1 MKLKELAEKHN
12 LDITELACALGFAL
26 GKELEPDDEVEVTPE
41 VVASVKDFM
50 GVDISEQASSGSEE
64 GQDKNE
70 ESQREEGQQEE
81 KDEGVEGPG
90 VEIEKGGKDLGQE
103 QEEDKKEEISDE
115 AEVVI
120 PEPESK
126 KEKKEGDASEVEEKD
141 EGENSEDEG
150 PGDKGEESEDKEA
163 SQGVSDIDGS
173 LKSGEGQGVSEESEE
188 IEEAGKAEK
197 TGEEQESFQEERR
210 PEENTQKG
218 DEAIETKIEDGEE
231 QDSLH
236 READTA
242 QIQGEEDKAVQEEIP
257 GGEGVPEGM
266 GDERAALLGE
276 AAPPESS
283 LMEKES
289 PSDKKEDQTSIG
301 EQSIKV
307 EAKEEIVDPTVDIEV
322 PESEPVLV
330 ETVETPESLA
340 PEKDKQGGKKRDIT
354 LILAYV
360 VLGIAIISLIL
371 MLVGVFRAG
380 SNRQVQGPQEVRPVY
395 TDSDLFAI
403 MYRMLEKGNYA
414 AVEDLFEE
422 LKEDFPNS
430 KFLDD
435 AALYMAETFY
445 SKRID
450 LPNDKRYQKAFEY
463 YQYVYENS
471 PKMLNKEKALLY
483 MAHSL
488 FKQKKYKSAVS
499 YYKEFLKE
507 FDFSK
512 HKSEAQFY
520 VGYSLYLEGDLDGAV
535 KAFAEATKELR
546 DDKFVEKA
554 FYYRIKAL
562 FEMNRFKQLVSL
574 APKFIEVYGHSDQL
588 SEVLFMYADALI
600 KMREIDSAIKAYS
613 DAEHKLP
620 KDLLAALLFRKAKA
634 YELKGDERSAL
645 KTYLELAKKFK
656 YHKLS
661 AQAMYRAA
669 QLYIEMGDNKSA
681 VELLY
686 RLKERFYNWKRLP
699 DSIYLLAIALAR
711 EGRFSEAE
719 RWLRYILDKFDD
731 YRDIALVKWRLARIL
746 ELEHKYKDA
755 VDQYAELLKMLRPQ
769 DKTSRLEVAISRA
782 NALLKGKKYKEA
794 IGAYVSIMTEFRKSK
809 DLDKGKI
816 MYMLS
821 LAYFYDGDYAKAI
834 GSFKDAITNSPLSA
848 WRFKCR
854 YMLGRTYEEIGEIQS
869 AIDQYQRIVNNKFLL
884 DRNTKSLA
892 WIGLG
897 RIYMKT
903 QRYKDAFDA
912 LANARALTTDWWRS
926 TELLKRQAD
935 ALLEDKQFGSAI
947 KLYAK
952 YMDRIMRYYKARIK
966 KKGKGYYVLAIGRRP
981 EEGFD
986 RILEAMTKI
995 ADTHYRMGAYEVA
1008 IKVYKKI
1015 ESIYKNVK
1023 RPLPDWILF
1032 QIGMCYKSM
1041 GLMDKANLY
1050 FSKVITEYPNST
1062 WAKEADWQRNEMQVM
1077 EKLNRAENLLQ
1088 EVTK

>member
-50 GVDISEQASSGSEE
+50 GVDISESVSSESGEDQGKEE
-64 GQDKNE
+64 G
-70 ESQREEGQQEE
+70 SQGE
-81 KDEGVEGPG
+81 
-90 VEIEKGGKDLGQE
+90 
-103 QEEDKKEEISDE
+103 KEEQ
-115 AEVVI
+115 
-120 PEPESK
+120 
-126 KEKKEGDASEVEEKD
+126 KE
-141 EGENSEDEG
+141 
-150 PGDKGEESEDKEA
+150 GDKGEEGPEAETKKGKEGVKEGEREEKEEERMDKAEAVVPASESKE
-163 SQGVSDIDGS
+163 GKEGKEGKEEGDVSEIEKKDESERGEVEEVKDREEEAEGEEVGEEDSEIDGS
-173 LKSGEGQGVSEESEE
+173 LKSGEGQEVSEE
-188 IEEAGKAEK
+188 AEK
-197 TGEEQESFQEERR
+197 ASETEGEKTEP
-210 PEENTQKG
+210 PEEEDTEKA
-218 DEAIETKIEDGEE
+218 DAVETEIEDGEE

-242 QIQGEEDKAVQEEIP
+242 QIQGEEDKAVQGEIP

-283 LMEKES
+283 LTEKEAAS
-289 PSDKKEDQTSIG
+289 EEEQETVPIE

-307 EAKEEIVDPTVDIEV
+307 DAKEEVVDPTVDIEV

-330 ETVETPESLA
+330 ETIETPESSGSGKA
-340 PEKDKQGGKKRDIT
+340 EKSGKKKDLT
-354 LILAYV
+354 LILAYI
-360 VLGIAIISLIL
+360 VLGIAIVSLLL

-380 SNRQVQGPQEVRPVY
+380 ASRQVQNTQETGPVY

-422 LKEDFPNS
+422 LKEDFPDS

-450 LPNDKRYQKAFEY
+450 LPDDRRYQKAFEY
-463 YQYVYENS
+463 YRYVYENS
-471 PKMLNKEKALLY
+471 PKILNKEKALLY
-483 MAHSL
+483 MSHSL
-488 FKQKKYKSAVS
+488 FKQGKYKSAVS

-520 VGYSLYLEGDLDGAV
+520 VGYSLYLEGDLEGAI

-546 DDKFVEKA
+546 DDRFVEKA
-554 FYYRIKAL
+554 YYYRIKAL
-562 FEMNRFKQLVSL
+562 FEMNRFKEVASL
-574 APKFIEVYGHSDQL
+574 APKFIDIYGHSDRL

-600 KMREIDSAIKAYS
+600 KMQEIDGAIKAYS

-634 YELKGDERSAL
+634 YELKGDRESAL

-669 QLYIEMGDNKSA
+669 QLYVEMGDNKDA

-699 DSIYLLAIALAR
+699 DGIYLLAIALAR

-719 RWLRYILDKFDD
+719 RWLRHIIEKFDD
-731 YRDIALVKWRLARIL
+731 YSDLVVVKWRLARIL
-746 ELEHKYKDA
+746 ELERKYDA
-755 VDQYAELLKMLRPQ
+755 AVAQYSELLKALPSSDKANRLR
-769 DKTSRLEVAISRA
+769 VAVSRA

-794 IGAYVSIMTEFRKSK
+794 IGAYVSLMTEFSKSK
-809 DLDKGKI
+809 ELDKGKI

-848 WRFKCR
+848 WRFRCR

-869 AIDQYQRIVNNKFLL
+869 AIDQYQRIVNNRFLL
-884 DRNTKSLA
+884 DRTTKSLA

-903 QRYKDAFDA
+903 QRYKEAFDA
-912 LANARALTTDWWRS
+912 FANARALTTDWWRS

-935 ALLEDKQFGSAI
+935 ALLEEKQFGSAI

-952 YMDRIMRYYKARIK
+952 YMDRIMRYYKARVK
-966 KKGKGYYVLAIGRRP
+966 KKGKGYYVLDVRRNP

-986 RILEAMTKI
+986 KILEAMTKI
-995 ADTHYRMGAYEVA
+995 GDTHYRMGAYEVA

-1015 ESIYKNVK
+1015 ESICRNAK
-1023 RPLPDWILF
+1023 RPLPDWVVF

-1050 FSKVITEYPNST
+1050 FSKVITDYPDSI
-1062 WAKEADWQRNEMQVM
+1062 WAREAEWQRNEMQVM

-1088 EVTK
+1088 EVTE